1 MEGLVILP
9 LLEEVL
15 EIGEH
20 DVENDPRCRDVSV
33 LTDQQC
39 VGEHL
44 LAGHIRQ
51 GPVCGVWVY
60 IDTVLVNIAITQLV
74 FIRTR
79 TSARYARIVLAP
91 AVSWG
96 SVQTLLGANKYSC
109 IFIPTLS
116 YPYIPIITHNTT
128 PQYGATNL
136 QSTLIIYVVVN
147 SLSSEFQPDSSS
159 NG

>member
-44 LAGHIRQ
+44 LARHIRQ
-51 GPVCGVWVY
+51 GPVCGVWVCGVLY

-79 TSARYARIVLAP
+79 TSACYARLILAL

-96 SVQTLLGANKYSC
+96 TVHTLLGANKYSC
-109 IFIPTLS
+109 ILIHTIS
-116 YPYIPIITHNTT
+116 YPYIPIITHNR
-128 PQYGATNL
+128 
-136 QSTLIIYVVVN
+136 SCN
-147 SLSSEFQPDSSS
+147 SSIWCYKFA
-159 NG
+159 NFG